1 VDATARYLTPVGGII
16 AAPREHANRRPS
28 RSTGPPPEPRRPN
41 KKKEPPTMADA
52 QNPVAP
58 TGVRRGLTHYGDP
71 DFSLFVRGAFARGM
85 GLTGEDLSRPV
96 IGLAQ
101 TWSEFNP
108 CHRHLREVAEAVKR
122 GVWQAGGL
130 PLEFPTISLGEI
142 FLSPTSMLFRNLMAM
157 DTEEMILGQPMDGVV
172 LLGGCDK
179 TLPAQLMGA
188 ASADRPAIVVTAGPM
203 LTGRYE
209 GMRLGACTDC
219 RRLWTEHRAGE
230 IDALRMEAIQGELF
244 PSTGTC
250 MVMGTASTMAAMT
263 EALGMTLPFMAAI
276 PAPLSRRLRLA
287 EAAGRRIVE
296 MVREDLR
303 PSRILT
309 RAAFENAIRVL
320 MAVGGSTNAV
330 VHLAAIAGRAGVPLA
345 LDDFDRFART
355 TPMVASVRPSG
366 KYHMEDL
373 AEAGGIP
380 AVMKALAP
388 LLHLDAPTVT
398 GQPLGA
404 ALDTVP
410 SPGTWQDV
418 LTTLDRPFKAEGG
431 LAILRGSLAPD
442 GAVLKVSAATPALLR
457 HSGPACVFRDLADL
471 AARVDDPALPVTPES
486 VLVLQNAGPVGGPG
500 MPEAGSLPIPKKLLA
515 VGVRDMVRVSDA
527 RMSGTAGGTV
537 VLHVAPEAAVGGP
550 LAHVR
555 DGDEIRLDA
564 EARRLDLL
572 VAVAELERRRAAW
585 RPPPSVP
592 DRGYRRLF
600 GERVLQAPAGC
611 DFDFLVAAARRSV
624 P

>member
-1 VDATARYLTPVGGII
+1 
-16 AAPREHANRRPS
+16 
-28 RSTGPPPEPRRPN
+28 
-41 KKKEPPTMADA
+41 MADA
-52 QNPVAP
+52 KEPAVP
-58 TGVRRGLTHYGDP
+58 TGVRRGLTNYGDP
-71 DFSLFVRGAFARGM
+71 EFSLFVRGAFARGM

-263 EALGMTLPFMAAI
+263 EALGMTLPGMAAI

-296 MVREDLR
+296 MAREDLR

-309 RAAFENAIRVL
+309 RAAFENAVRVL

-330 VHLAAIAGRAGVPLA
+330 VHLPAIAGRAGVPLA
-345 LDDFDRFART
+345 LDDFDQFART
-355 TPMVASVRPSG
+355 TPMVASLRPSG
-366 KYHMEDL
+366 TYHMEDL

-388 LLHLDAPTVT
+388 LLHLDAPSVT
-398 GQPLGA
+398 GRTLGA
-404 ALDTVP
+404 LLTDVAA
-410 SPGTWQDV
+410 PGGWQDV
-418 LTTLDRPFKAEGG
+418 ITTLDRPFKAQGG

-457 HSGPACVFRDLADL
+457 HRGRACVFRSLADL
-471 AARVDDPALPVTPES
+471 AARVDDPGLPVTPES
-486 VLVLQNAGPVGGPG
+486 ILVLQNAGPVGGPG

-515 VGVRDMVRVSDA
+515 AGVRDMVRVSDA

-555 DGDEIRLDA
+555 DGDEIVLDT

-572 VAVAELERRRAAW
+572 VAETELARRRGAW
-585 RPPPSVP
+585 RAPASLP

-600 GERVLQAPAGC
+600 GERVLQAPEGC
-611 DFDFLVAAARRSV
+611 DFDFLVTRAAGTQRSG

>member
-1 VDATARYLTPVGGII
+1 MPDAREPASPPGI
-16 AAPREHANRRPS
+16 
-28 RSTGPPPEPRRPN
+28 
-41 KKKEPPTMADA
+41 
-52 QNPVAP
+52 
-58 TGVRRGLTHYGDP
+58 RRGLTNYGDP
-71 DFSLFVRGAFARGM
+71 EFSMFVRGAFARGA

-230 IDALRMEAIQGELF
+230 INALRMEAIQGELF
-244 PSTGTC
+244 PSAGTC

-263 EALGMTLPFMAAI
+263 EALGMTLPGMAAI
-276 PAPLSRRLRLA
+276 PAPLSGRLRLA
-287 EAAGRRIVE
+287 QAAGRRIVE
-296 MVREDLR
+296 MAREDLR

-330 VHLAAIAGRAGVPLA
+330 VHLPAIAGRAGVPLG

-388 LLHLDAPTVT
+388 LLHLDAPTVA
-398 GQPLGA
+398 GPSLGR
-404 ALDTVP
+404 ALDAVS
-410 SPGTWQDV
+410 SPGAWQDV
-418 LTTLDRPFKAEGG
+418 VTTLDRPFKAEGG
-431 LAILRGSLAPD
+431 IAILRGTLAPD

-457 HSGPACVFRDLADL
+457 HRGRACVFRDLADL
-471 AARVDDPALPVTPES
+471 AARVDDPALPVTPDS

-500 MPEAGSLPIPKKLLA
+500 MPEVGSLPLPKKILA
-515 VGVRDMVRVSDA
+515 AGVRDMVRVSDA

-550 LAHVR
+550 LALVR
-555 DGDEIRLDA
+555 DGDEIVLDA

-572 VAVAELERRRAAW
+572 VPDAELARRRAAW
-585 RPPPSVP
+585 RPSTSVP

-600 GERVLQAPAGC
+600 GERVLQAPQGC
-611 DFDFLVAAARRSV
+611 DFDFLVASARRSSA
-624 P
+624 

>member
-1 VDATARYLTPVGGII
+1 MPDAS
-16 AAPREHANRRPS
+16 PS
-28 RSTGPPPEPRRPN
+28 N
-41 KKKEPPTMADA
+41 PPT
-52 QNPVAP
+52 
-58 TGVRRGLTHYGDP
+58 GIRRGLTNYGDP
-71 DFSLFVRGAFARGM
+71 EFSMFVRGAFARGM
-85 GLTGEDLSRPV
+85 GLTSEDLSRPV

-142 FLSPTSMLFRNLMAM
+142 YLSPTSMLFRNLMAM

-203 LTGRYE
+203 LTGRHE

-230 IDALRMEAIQGELF
+230 IDAARMETIQGELF

-263 EALGMTLPFMAAI
+263 EALGMTLPGMAAI

-296 MVREDLR
+296 MALEDLR

-309 RAAFENAIRVL
+309 RAAFENAVRVL

-330 VHLAAIAGRAGVPLA
+330 VHLPAIAGRAGVPLG

-380 AVMKALAP
+380 AVMKTLAP
-388 LLHLDAPTVT
+388 LLHLDAATVT
-398 GQPLGA
+398 GRSLGA
-404 ALDTVP
+404 LLDDVP
-410 SPGTWQDV
+410 VPGGWQDV
-418 LTTLDRPFKAEGG
+418 VTTLDRPFKAEGG
-431 LAILRGSLAPD
+431 LAILRGSLAPR

-457 HSGPACVFRDLADL
+457 HRGRACVFRDLTDL
-471 AARVDDPALPVTPES
+471 AARVDDPALAVTPDS

-515 VGVRDMVRVSDA
+515 AGVRDMVRVSDA

-550 LAHVR
+550 LAHVQ
-555 DGDEIRLDA
+555 DGDEILLDT

-572 VAVAELERRRAAW
+572 VSDAELARRRAAW
-585 RPPPSVP
+585 RAPTSLPE
-592 DRGYRRLF
+592 RGYRRLF
-600 GERVLQAPAGC
+600 GERVLQAPEGC
-611 DFDFLVAAARRSV
+611 DFDFLVGARAQRAGAGSV
-624 P
+624 DR

>member
-1 VDATARYLTPVGGII
+1 
-16 AAPREHANRRPS
+16 
-28 RSTGPPPEPRRPN
+28 
-41 KKKEPPTMADA
+41 
-52 QNPVAP
+52 
-58 TGVRRGLTHYGDP
+58 
-71 DFSLFVRGAFARGM
+71 
-85 GLTGEDLSRPV
+85 
-96 IGLAQ
+96 
-101 TWSEFNP
+101 
-108 CHRHLREVAEAVKR
+108 VAEAVKR

-263 EALGMTLPFMAAI
+263 EALGMTLPGMAAI

-296 MVREDLR
+296 MTREDLR
-303 PSRILT
+303 PSRVLT
-309 RAAFENAIRVL
+309 RAAFENAVRVL
-320 MAVGGSTNAV
+320 MALGGSTNAV
-330 VHLAAIAGRAGVPLA
+330 VHLPAIAGRAGVALG

-398 GQPLGA
+398 GRSLGA
-404 ALDTVP
+404 ELDLVP
-410 SPGTWQDV
+410 VAGAWQDV
-418 LTTLDRPFKAEGG
+418 ITALDRPFKAEGG

-442 GAVLKVSAATPALLR
+442 GAVLKVSAATPTLLR
-457 HSGPACVFRDLADL
+457 HRGRACVFRDLADL
-471 AARVDDPALPVTPES
+471 SARVDDPALPVTPES

-515 VGVRDMVRVSDA
+515 AGVRDMVRVSDA

-555 DGDEIRLDA
+555 DGDEILLDT

-572 VAVAELERRRAAW
+572 VPDAELVRRRGAW
-585 RPPPSVP
+585 RPPAPRA

-600 GERVLQAPAGC
+600 GERVLQAPEGC
-611 DFDFLVAAARRSV
+611 DFDFLVARTGVRL
-624 P
+624 

>member
-1 VDATARYLTPVGGII
+1 
-16 AAPREHANRRPS
+16 
-28 RSTGPPPEPRRPN
+28 
-41 KKKEPPTMADA
+41 MADA
-52 QNPVAP
+52 SRPDGP
-58 TGVRRGLTHYGDP
+58 TGVRRGLTNYGDP
-71 DFSLFVRGAFARGM
+71 EFSMFVRGAYARGG
-85 GLTGEDLSRPV
+85 GLTPEDLARPV

-188 ASADRPAIVVTAGPM
+188 ISADRPAIVVTAGPM

-219 RRLWTEHRAGE
+219 RGLWAEHRAGA
-230 IDALRMEAIQGELF
+230 IDAVRMEAIQGELF

-263 EALGMTLPFMAAI
+263 EALGMTLPGMAAI

-296 MVREDLR
+296 MAREDLR
-303 PSRILT
+303 PSRILG
-309 RAAFENAIRVL
+309 RPAFENAVRLL
-320 MAVGGSTNAV
+320 MALGGSTNAV
-330 VHLAAIAGRAGVPLA
+330 VHLPAIAGRAGIRLELA
-345 LDDFDRFART
+345 DFDRFART
-355 TPMVASVRPSG
+355 TPMVANVRPSG

-380 AVMKALAP
+380 AVLKVLAP
-388 LLHLDAPTVT
+388 LLHLDAQTVM
-398 GQPLGA
+398 GQPLGKV
-404 ALDTVP
+404 LDEIP
-410 SPGTWQDV
+410 APGSWQEV
-418 LTTLDRPFKAEGG
+418 VASLDRPFKREGG
-431 LAILRGSLAPD
+431 IAILRGSLAPD

-457 HSGPACVFRDLADL
+457 HRGRACVFRSLADL
-471 AARVDDPALPVTPES
+471 AARVDDPALPVTPDS
-486 VLVLQNAGPVGGPG
+486 VLVLQNGGPVGGPG
-500 MPEAGSLPIPKKLLA
+500 MPEAGSLPIPRKLLA
-515 VGVRDMVRVSDA
+515 AGVRDMVRISDA

-550 LAHVR
+550 LALVR
-555 DGDEIRLDA
+555 DGDEILLDT

-572 VAVAELERRRAAW
+572 VDEAELTRRRVAW
-585 RPPPSVP
+585 TPPVIPP
-592 DRGYRRLF
+592 ARGYRRLF
-600 GERVLQAPAGC
+600 AERVLQAPEGC
-611 DFDFLVAAARRSV
+611 DFDFLVPAGDGPAAGRAQRAPR

>member
-1 VDATARYLTPVGGII
+1 
-16 AAPREHANRRPS
+16 
-28 RSTGPPPEPRRPN
+28 
-41 KKKEPPTMADA
+41 MADA
-52 QNPVAP
+52 QEPAAP
-58 TGVRRGLTHYGDP
+58 TGVRRGLTNYGDP
-71 DFSLFVRGAFARGM
+71 EFSLFVRGAFARGM

-263 EALGMTLPFMAAI
+263 EALGMTLPGMAAI

-296 MVREDLR
+296 MTREDLR
-303 PSRILT
+303 PSRVLT
-309 RAAFENAIRVL
+309 RAAFENAVRVL
-320 MAVGGSTNAV
+320 MALGGSTNAV
-330 VHLAAIAGRAGVPLA
+330 VHLPAIAGRAGVALG

-398 GQPLGA
+398 GRSLGA
-404 ALDTVP
+404 ELDLVP
-410 SPGTWQDV
+410 VAGAWQDV
-418 LTTLDRPFKAEGG
+418 ITALDRPFKAEGG

-442 GAVLKVSAATPALLR
+442 GAVLKVSAATPTLLR
-457 HSGPACVFRDLADL
+457 HRGRACVFRDLADL
-471 AARVDDPALPVTPES
+471 SARVDDPALPVTPES

-515 VGVRDMVRVSDA
+515 AGVRDMVRVSDA

-555 DGDEIRLDA
+555 DGDEILLDT

-572 VAVAELERRRAAW
+572 VPDAELVRRRGAW
-585 RPPPSVP
+585 RPPAPRA

-600 GERVLQAPAGC
+600 GERVLQAPEGC
-611 DFDFLVAAARRSV
+611 DFDFLVARTGVRL
-624 P
+624 